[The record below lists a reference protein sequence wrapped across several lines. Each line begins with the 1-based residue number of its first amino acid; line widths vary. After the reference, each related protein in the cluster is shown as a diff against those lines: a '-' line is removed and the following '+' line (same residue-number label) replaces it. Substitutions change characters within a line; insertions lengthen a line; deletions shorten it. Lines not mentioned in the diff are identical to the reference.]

1 MLKPQE
7 NREQLQMFSLET
19 AVAQDSIV
27 SIVDAF
33 VDTFQ
38 LEEFGFIIK
47 GRINNGAPAFRAA
60 DLLKL
65 YY

>member
-38 LEEFGFIIK
+38 LEEFGCIVK
-47 GRINNGAPAFRAA
+47 GRINNCAPAFRAA

>member
-27 SIVDAF
+27 RIVDAF

-38 LEEFGFIIK
+38 LEEFVFIIK
-47 GRINNGAPAFRAA
+47 GRINNGAPAFRVA
-60 DLLKL
+60 DLLIL